1 MRKIFFIVVISILAY
16 FVLAKNVNFNPFI
29 KGVKK
34 NEVNTSLKT
43 EFTQNEFL
51 SRLPNIENTIR
62 LGGGNEVI
70 YYDTLLRLVQ
80 LQSYFLN
87 NDNSLQL
94 DKNYFQSLSNKKP
107 KSRFIINQPIP
118 SINMDVLTKKYGSI
132 NFDRGFYLGIYR
144 ELMENISLW
153 EERYGNLIFTFGSI
167 QDFDSKQTFFIIS
180 IQAYIKGILNDVV
193 YLLPNSKS
201 DQHLYDY
208 MITDTT
214 VLKEPLS
221 RLLNSLGHVSQSSE
235 NLQMAWKIHPK
246 KYELRKLRWNFD

>member
-34 NEVNTSLKT
+34 NEVNINLKT

-70 YYDTLLRLVQ
+70 YFDTLLQKVK
-80 LQSYFLN
+80 LQSYFIN
-87 NDNSLQL
+87 NDNSIQF

-107 KSRFIINQPIP
+107 KSRFILNQPFPAFNI
-118 SINMDVLTKKYGSI
+118 DVNTKKYGII
-132 NFDRGFYLGIYR
+132 NFDRGFFLGIYR
-144 ELMENISLW
+144 ELLENISLW
-153 EERYGNLIFTFGSI
+153 EERYGNLILTFGTI
-167 QDFDSKQTFFIIS
+167 QDFDTKQTNFVIS
-180 IQAYIKGILNDVV
+180 IQAYIEGILKDVV

-208 MITDTT
+208 MITDKT

-221 RLLNSLGHVSQSSE
+221 KLLNSLGHVSQSSE
-235 NLQMAWKIHPK
+235 NLQVTWKIHPK